1 MIKTEEEIIWE
12 SYVSE
17 SMSLYD
23 DPTEGFDSYDKF
35 DNLDELKSAINQY
48 IKENKIIFDR
58 GEKAKAKEIFE
69 EELPQIRSVANEE
82 YLSKFEK
89 DHRFKDKEDRFEY
102 TVALKP
108 KNRNSLDIM
117 IEYVIPPSQKFIDYT
132 RSRGDW
138 YPDLEEWVS
147 YYKGQYQLKI
157 KES

>member
-23 DPTEGFDSYDKF
+23 DPTDGFDYYNEF
-35 DNLDELKSAINQY
+35 DSLDELKTAINQY

-58 GEKAKAKEIFE
+58 GEKQKAKKIFE
-69 EELPQIRSVANEE
+69 EEFPQIRGVANEE

-89 DHRFKDKEDRFEY
+89 DHRFKDREDRFEY

-117 IEYVIPPSQKFIDYT
+117 IEYIIPPSQKFIDYT
-132 RSRGDW
+132 QSRKEW
-138 YPDLEEWVS
+138 FYDLEEWVN
-147 YYKGQYQLKI
+147 YYEGQYQLKI
-157 KES
+157 QVS